1 MDNNDFLNHSSNNGQ
16 YHATTNQNTAMENP
30 QFSMNNVTDI
40 NIQNVGEVNNY
51 NANIDS
57 NSIPSDSYT
66 SSFGQYDYQDNRND
80 SSNNYSSFD
89 AHQSYSSN
97 AQDTSFINVPTY
109 QSNVNGVSDN
119 MVNTQFVPSSS
130 FQNEEA
136 TSVSYAPV
144 MDKNKTSQNKITISR
159 ELKVTIF
166 IVFILVVF
174 VLLMPY
180 IYDFFKELQLVIT
193 G

>member
-1 MDNNDFLNHSSNNGQ
+1 M
-16 YHATTNQNTAMENP
+16 
-30 QFSMNNVTDI
+30 
-40 NIQNVGEVNNY
+40 
-51 NANIDS
+51 
-57 NSIPSDSYT
+57 
-66 SSFGQYDYQDNRND
+66 
-80 SSNNYSSFD
+80 
-89 AHQSYSSN
+89 
-97 AQDTSFINVPTY
+97 
-109 QSNVNGVSDN
+109 NGVSDN